1 MSLDVPPPSQ
11 GPDFASA
18 VLALDLASSMLDEA
32 KERFARGD
40 FAGSMEESRN
50 AVRVAT
56 SAILYKDGFVSD
68 SFESTLNH
76 LLKNYPGAFPLDEWR
91 RMESNAPDRG
101 YGLYHMMLQALKMAK
116 KADEDAASKAIATAD
131 MFINSARAEMG

>member
-1 MSLDVPPPSQ
+1 MGMVPPPST

-18 VLALDLASSMLDEA
+18 VLALDLASNMLDQA
-32 KERFARGD
+32 KEKFERGD
-40 FAGSMEESRN
+40 FAGSMEDSRN

-56 SAILYKDGFVSD
+56 SAILFKDGFVSD

-76 LLKNYPGAFPLDEWR
+76 LLKNYPGAFPLEEWR
-91 RMESNAPDRG
+91 KLEISAPENG
-101 YGLYHMMLQALKMAK
+101 YGLYHMMVVALRMVK
-116 KADEDAASKAIATAD
+116 KADEDEAGKAIAIAA